1 MSSRTTSNFGSVIK
15 DRRLAKNWSV
25 LFCARRLKIKPEHI
39 RAIEDNNFDH
49 LPVRVNLVKVVV
61 DYLQMLG
68 FSAEEAAPIIDCW
81 RSSDNS
87 QRDNFFGRRLVR
99 KRDLWS
105 YPQIVR
111 NSLVALAILVAA
123 IYIVLSLKN
132 IVAPPKLLVTS
143 PAGDL
148 ATNQKQLWIVG
159 QTEPEVQLEING
171 ETLLSDRVGNFS
183 QLVNLRSGIN
193 NLSITAVK
201 KYGGRTTIVRQVMV
215 TDN

>member
-1 MSSRTTSNFGSVIK
+1 M
-15 DRRLAKNWSV
+15 
-25 LFCARRLKIKPEHI
+25 
-39 RAIEDNNFDH
+39 
-49 LPVRVNLVKVVV
+49 
-61 DYLQMLG
+61 
-68 FSAEEAAPIIDCW
+68 
-81 RSSDNS
+81 
-87 QRDNFFGRRLVR
+87 
-99 KRDLWS
+99 
-105 YPQIVR
+105 
-111 NSLVALAILVAA
+111 AA